1 MSSTKIVVEEKID
14 TPVTSF
20 DHYVYYDK
28 VTKDEIGSSVSLNN
42 GQLDRRSIYLSIFS
56 DENSADEYKKLLSY
70 NKETGELVI
79 ESSLKS
85 DSYNNLNYKAY
96 TLKSAN
102 NYIPLPSSTSGDISL
117 GGDVYTVK
125 VGDTVEVKVYE
136 IDDQGRINLITK
148 ELDEIREL
156 ERKLKEAETEE

>member
-1 MSSTKIVVEEKID
+1 M
-14 TPVTSF
+14 
-20 DHYVYYDK
+20 
-28 VTKDEIGSSVSLNN
+28 
-42 GQLDRRSIYLSIFS
+42 
-56 DENSADEYKKLLSY
+56 LSY
-70 NKETGELVI
+70 DKETGELVI

-125 VGDTVEVKVYE
+125 VGGLDLLLVDEENKVIRKNPNMLKMQVFKNGSNEPLACFNGGKSTSYDIQSMLSNMTVPDKFGFALQYKYT
-136 IDDQGRINLITK
+136 DSNKTNLKYMLVEEFK
-148 ELDEIREL
+148 EEPDYMD
-156 ERKLKEAETEE
+156 